1 MLHALTIS
9 GGNAA
14 NLTMSSREIAGLVDS
29 RHDNVKRT
37 IEMLVAKAVIVQPQT
52 EDERSADAMGR
63 NRSTQVYQLCKR
75 SSLIVVAQLCPE
87 FTARVVD
94 RWQEL
99 EAAQASPAPFRIP
112 GTLSEALRL
121 AAELEEKRSEA
132 VAALEAI
139 KPKAEALGRI
149 AEAEGAM
156 CVTNAAKV
164 LQVQPKA
171 LFSWLSQNR
180 WIYRRP
186 GGSGWVSYQDRIQSG
201 HLEHKVTNL
210 ERSDRADKVVEQVMV
225 TPRGLALLAKSVPYG
240 KQPAREQVAGRVF
253 LDR

>member
-1 MLHALTIS
+1 MLHALTAGSTPAI
-9 GGNAA
+9 
-14 NLTMSSREIAGLVDS
+14 TMTSREIAALVES
-29 RHDNVKRT
+29 RHDNVKRAIDT
-37 IEMLVAKAVIVQPQT
+37 LADRGVIPFPQT
-52 EDERSADAMGR
+52 EEKATAGR
-63 NRSTQVYQLCKR
+63 PSVEYLLDKR

-201 HLEHKVTNL
+201 YLEHKVTNL

-240 KQPAREQVAGRVF
+240 KQPARERAEGRR
-253 LDR
+253 LLERRA